1 MSAKMYVVD
10 ILIGSG
16 MKTLESEDLVSLSDD
31 ILELYDR
38 HEDDFNLLRATEY
51 WEDKSVVDVKLKILS
66 IIKQRRKLD

>member
-1 MSAKMYVVD
+1 MYVVD

-38 HEDDFNLLRATEY
+38 HKDDFNLLRATEY